1 MLEHGGN
8 KQLFYEKYGVL
19 PRYDFSA
26 NLNPYGPPEA
36 ALKFL
41 RRNLKELISI
51 YPDYRYRELEK
62 AAYGY
67 FQKEEVVLGNGAS
80 SLLNYLLFYLR
91 PQRGLIVTPTFN
103 LYEKTLKSHNVPV
116 EKLNYALEDE
126 GLSKIF
132 NYLLAKGRKGDLLF
146 ICRPNNPDGSA
157 WPIGELFKL
166 IVLCQEKGIKLLLDE
181 SFADFMEDERE
192 IFWRNSGK
200 LRDVYILI
208 SLTKIFAIP
217 GLRLGA
223 LILPQKDYKDFKK
236 FLPEWEIN
244 NLAAEIGPVLFAQRD
259 YLLKTRTLVKKERN
273 YLSQNLSRL
282 GFQVLP
288 SKANFLMA
296 YLPESINLEQLLFE
310 LAKYRIAVRPLQ
322 NFGLKREA
330 VRIAVKTRKENR
342 VLINALKHILF
353 KEVF

>member
-26 NLNPYGPPEA
+26 NLNPLGPPRD
-36 ALKFL
+36 ALKLL
-41 RRNLKELISI
+41 RENLKELIST

-80 SLLNYLLFYLR
+80 SLLNYLLFYLK
-91 PQRGLIVTPTFN
+91 PSRGLIIGPTFN
-103 LYEKTLKSHNVPV
+103 LYEKTLRNRGIPV
-116 EKLNYALEDE
+116 EKLDCALEE
-126 GLSKIF
+126 KGYS
-132 NYLLAKGRKGDLLF
+132 NARAYLLQKGRKGDLLF

-157 WPIGELFKL
+157 WPVSELFKL
-166 IVLCQEKGIKLLLDE
+166 IALCQEKGIKLLLDE

-200 LRDVYILI
+200 LKDVFILI

-223 LILPQKDYKDFKK
+223 LILPEKDYKDFKK

-244 NLAAEIGPVLFAQRD
+244 NLAAEIGPVLLAQRD
-259 YLLKTRTLVKKERN
+259 YLLKTRTLVKKERE
-273 YLSQNLSRL
+273 YLSQNLFRL

-296 YLPESINLEQLLFE
+296 YLPESISSEQLLSE

-342 VLINALKHILF
+342 VLINALKNILF